1 MTGDSSTP
9 PQTLTGRCMCG
20 AVSYKISAQPVAVGL
35 CHCDRCRPQAGSA
48 FSTVMFVQRDA
59 FEINGETA
67 VFEDVGASGMQALR
81 RYCPQCGSPLMTEAD
96 VTPTLFFVK
105 AGGLDQT
112 DWLRPTFEMFVSRR
126 MPWVSALPGAAQ
138 FDGNPTL

>member
-1 MTGDSSTP
+1 MTNNPSTP
-9 PQTLTGRCMCG
+9 PQILTGRCMCG
-20 AVSYKISAQPVAVGL
+20 AVSYKMSAPPLAVGL
-35 CHCDRCRPQAGSA
+35 CHCNRCRPQAGSA

-59 FEINGETA
+59 FEMNGETA
-67 VFEDVGASGMQALR
+67 VFEDVGASGMKALR
-81 RYCPQCGSPLMTEAD
+81 RFCPQCGSPLMTEAH

-105 AGGLDQT
+105 AGGLDQP

-126 MPWVSALPGAAQ
+126 MAWVSAIPGAAQ

>member
-1 MTGDSSTP
+1 MTDNPATP
-9 PQTLTGRCMCG
+9 LQTLTGRCMCG
-20 AVSYKISAQPVAVGL
+20 AVSYKISAPPVAVGL

-67 VFEDVGASGMQALR
+67 VFEDVGASGLKALR
-81 RYCPQCGSPLMTEAD
+81 RYCPQCGSPLTTEAD

-105 AGGLDQT
+105 AGGLDRT

-126 MPWVSALPGAAQ
+126 MAWVGALPGAAQ